1 MVRLAVARLHC
12 CSNSFNP
19 VRTRLRGARTGPAG
33 VRAPRQGMALAAF
46 LAARPDWHASV
57 LADAAAPSGG
67 PLPAEAFGA
76 WLAEVEARL
85 AGGRFDAVYL
95 ALHGACQ
102 AEGDPSADLTV
113 LRRVRARVGRL
124 PVVASFAAAA
134 NLSEEAVLLLDGA
147 SGGARAEARVLGL
160 LERLLAGEVR
170 PVGTLIRLPSLL
182 PSLGAPLVLAEI
194 AETDIP
200 RLGPG
205 VLDAS
210 VFSGFPWSDS
220 PIAGASA
227 LAWTDRDGALA
238 RETAEHLAALLQ
250 AAPRPPPLWQPAAAL
265 AAGRATG
272 GRFALLDPS
281 DDPHLGGMADTPG
294 LLAALLDAE
303 LPGPAV
309 FAVLYDPPT
318 VAAARA
324 AGQGGVLER
333 AFGARLTGEYGPPVV
348 LRVTVERLLED
359 TDGEGAIAVLRHGG
373 IAIVLSDRR
382 PDSVSLDTLARA
394 GIAVETK
401 MVVALKAGGTV
412 DASLAEAFPEVLAC
426 ACPGPASPNLLA
438 LPFQYVQASRRR
450 A

>member
-1 MVRLAVARLHC
+1 MARLAVARLYC

-19 VRTRLRGARTGPAG
+19 VRTRLRD
-33 VRAPRQGMALAAF
+33 VRADPSGAGALRQSAALAAF

-57 LADAAAPSGG
+57 LADSAAPSGG
-67 PLPAEAFGA
+67 PLPAEAFAA

-85 AGGRFDAVYL
+85 GAGRFDAVYL
-95 ALHGACQ
+95 SLHGACQ
-102 AEGDPSADLTV
+102 AEGDPSADLTI

-124 PVVASFAAAA
+124 PVVASFSAAA
-134 NLSEEAVLLLDGA
+134 NLSEESVLLLDGA
-147 SGGARAEARVLGL
+147 SGGARAEARALGL
-160 LERLLAGEVR
+160 LDRLVAGEVR
-170 PVGTLIRLPSLL
+170 PVGALIRLPSLL
-182 PSLGAPLVLAEI
+182 PSLGAPLLLAEI

-210 VFSGFPWSDS
+210 VFSGFPWADS

-238 RETAEHLAALLQ
+238 RETAARLAELLQ

-281 DDPHLGGMADTPG
+281 DDPSLGGMADTPG
-294 LLAALLDAE
+294 LLAALLGAD

-309 FAVLYDPPT
+309 FALLHDPAA

-324 AGQGGVLER
+324 AGQGAVLER
-333 AFGARLTGEYGPPVV
+333 AFGARLTGDYGPPIV
-348 LRVTVERLLED
+348 LRVTVERLAGAGD
-359 TDGEGAIAVLRHGG
+359 AEGTIAVLRHGG
-373 IAIVLSDRR
+373 IAIVLSDQR
-382 PDSVSLDTLARA
+382 PASVGLETLARA
-394 GIAVETK
+394 GIAVEAQ
-401 MVVALKAGGTV
+401 MVVALKAGGGV
-412 DASLAEAFPEVLAC
+412 DPVLAEAFPEVLAC
-426 ACPGPASPNLLA
+426 ACPGPASPGLLG
-438 LPFQYVQASRRR
+438 LPFQYVPASRRR